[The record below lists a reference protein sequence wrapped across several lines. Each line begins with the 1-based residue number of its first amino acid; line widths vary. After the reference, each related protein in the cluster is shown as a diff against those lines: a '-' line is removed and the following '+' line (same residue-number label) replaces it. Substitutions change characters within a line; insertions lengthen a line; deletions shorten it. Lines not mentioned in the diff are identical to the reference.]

1 MSILVM
7 VRNMESMLTLAVE
20 SPKNNRPFPTPE
32 RQLLVAGY
40 TPLASSIPLLSHT
53 IEALGNERAMQTV
66 WSRVAQAQS
75 ICNCSSCISATNAL
89 SRRVTTSTSRR
100 RIRVGNVFT
109 VLSSSVAATAA
120 LVDSRKK
127 DARREHWDRIISK
140 ARAEVEE
147 VDCQHE
153 KRLESL
159 SYLADQ
165 ESMNEESIINL
176 NVRRDPPPIRLL
188 GRTPWFQAPDIRSD
202 TWGNVFEWA
211 SKEKHVRIASG
222 FQDYRGFP
230 LDLLQKLSS
239 EQVEELLNDRVTLGR
254 YYGGP
259 DVLTVKEDPPQQSFS
274 NRKFRTLEWSVAQMA
289 WRLFL
294 HSSSNRTATLDRPAV
309 DLSRSKTDT
318 TFEGKSSDEP
328 IGLGQLCSKRAN
340 VPQMSDHLY
349 ECNQHV
355 AQNEERVRGL
365 TPDKADIHRMITN
378 ATEHLRSLQ
387 RLDEHEAEF
396 HDLESPRFPRYG
408 RVQEPSE
415 EALDRAGLR
424 QYLRSLLR
432 KMSPG
437 DDPRPFLAKVCHH
450 LLLCPTPP
458 SIHTYNMLLSKFCEL
473 QNEALVLVVW
483 DSMRNSYVRPNEATY
498 SQLLHFFTVVDN
510 QNQFQKLLR
519 RMKGLDGGVAVAKPK
534 SINSL
539 AMQRLRIRDKSTKV
553 VEKARMNDKI
563 YESLI
568 VGALKFMGQQS
579 AMHYYRDMIREGWDT
594 NLNILHGI
602 LQDCCRKA
610 DWEGGLST
618 WHQIVQV
625 AEKATQWTYYWMLR
639 LCQICGKYD
648 VFHQVLQEGADLD
661 VLPAPMLRL
670 HIKIGKL
677 NHDVTVH
684 TMNRLLRSALDC
696 CIDMKAFLKSGVEA
710 EPPASARC
718 FPGFNK
724 ALRENERRAND
735 DTFMSPEKVQ
745 QLIGIQNDWN
755 TLRKESQRLVNIWK
769 KLLRTCDQNHRVVQE
784 VAKLQ
789 NTWNHLHHA
798 SQRLFTYWE
807 TLNEKGSEHRVVR
820 QRAAHEWTYNLT
832 RTRLKGSLIKPKMS
846 TQGQRKAQPEDDA
859 IAKTSVKTQ
868 EVHRE
873 LAAEQPQ
880 CHEHDVPLP
889 VVVEHE
895 QRSRQAEVEPI
906 KPTRSR
912 DSGLKVTPLLLLPP
926 TVPMTRSLQ
935 IHDAWEDAARSMVAS
950 A

>member
-1 MSILVM
+1 
-7 VRNMESMLTLAVE
+7 
-20 SPKNNRPFPTPE
+20 
-32 RQLLVAGY
+32 
-40 TPLASSIPLLSHT
+40 
-53 IEALGNERAMQTV
+53 MQTV

-89 SRRVTTSTSRR
+89 SRRVTTFTSRR

-127 DARREHWDRIISK
+127 DSRRKHWDRIISK

-159 SYLADQ
+159 SHLAEQ
-165 ESMNEESIINL
+165 GNTNEESIVDLKVNQ
-176 NVRRDPPPIRLL
+176 DPPPIRLL

-211 SKEKHVRIASG
+211 SKEKHVRVASG

-259 DVLTVKEDPPQQSFS
+259 DVLTVEEDPSQQSFS
-274 NRKFRTLEWSVAQMA
+274 NRKFRTLEWSIAQMA

-294 HSSSNRTATLDRPAV
+294 HSANNRTATLDRPAV

-318 TFEGKSSDEP
+318 TLEGKSLDEQS
-328 IGLGQLCSKRAN
+328 GLGQLCSKGAH
-340 VPQMSDHLY
+340 VPQMSDPLY
-349 ECNQHV
+349 DCDQDVLH
-355 AQNEERVRGL
+355 NEERVHGL
-365 TPDKADIHRMITN
+365 TPDKADIHRMIGN

-387 RLDEHEAEF
+387 RLNEHEAEF

-432 KMSPG
+432 NMSPS
-437 DDPRPFLAKVCHH
+437 DDPRPFLAKICHH

-483 DSMRNSYVRPNEATY
+483 DSMRNSHIRPNEATY

-519 RMKGLDGGVAVAKPK
+519 RMKGLDGGVAVAQPE
-534 SINSL
+534 SISPF

-568 VGALKFMGQQS
+568 IGALKFMGQQS
-579 AMHYYRDMIREGWDT
+579 AMHYYRDMIREGWDI

-610 DWEGGLST
+610 DWEGGLAT
-618 WHQIVQV
+618 WYQIVQV

-648 VFHQVLQEGADLD
+648 VFHQVLQEGADRD

-670 HIKIGKL
+670 HVKIGTL
-677 NHDVTVH
+677 DHGVTVDN
-684 TMNRLLRSALDC
+684 MNRLLRSALDC
-696 CIDMKAFLKSGVEA
+696 CIDMKAFLRSGVEA

-718 FPGFNK
+718 FPEFIK
-724 ALRENERRAND
+724 ALRENERKVD
-735 DTFMSPEKVQ
+735 YDTFMSPEEVQ
-745 QLIGIQNDWN
+745 QLMGIQKNWND
-755 TLRKESQRLVNIWK
+755 LRKGSQRLVNIWK
-769 KLLRTCDQNHRVVQE
+769 KLLRKYNHSHRVAQE
-784 VAKLQ
+784 VVKLQ

-798 SQRLFTYWE
+798 SQRLFIYWE
-807 TLNEKGSEHRVVR
+807 NLNKTNSEHRVLC
-820 QRAAHEWTYNLT
+820 QRPENEWTYNRT
-832 RTRLKGSLIKPKMS
+832 RTRLQGCLIKPKMS
-846 TQGQRKAQPEDDA
+846 TKGQRKAQPKDDV
-859 IAKTSVKTQ
+859 IAQASVGTQ
-868 EVHRE
+868 EVHE
-873 LAAEQPQ
+873 DLEEEQLPFSD
-880 CHEHDVPLP
+880 HDVPSP
-889 VVVEHE
+889 VIAEHE
-895 QRSRQAEVEPI
+895 QRSPPAEAQPI
-906 KPTRSR
+906 QPTRSK
-912 DSGLKVTPLLLLPP
+912 DNNPQATPLLLLPP
-926 TVPMTRSLQ
+926 TVTMTRSLQ
-935 IHDAWEDAARSMVAS
+935 IHDIWDNAPRPMIAS